1 MKSEFELAKNVAVNN
16 EDSIKQGI
24 DEGFKG
30 TVNADHLEQKIE
42 NTADIIGAAMEGE
55 DLDDLVAKV
64 NKKISRTKV
73 ATIVIWILCFIT
85 FIARFVLN

>member
-1 MKSEFELAKNVAVNN
+1 MKNEFELAKNVAVDN

-24 DEGFKG
+24 NEGFKG

-73 ATIVIWILCFIT
+73 ATIIVWVLCFIT

>member
-73 ATIVIWILCFIT
+73 ATIAIWILCFIT

>member
-73 ATIVIWILCFIT
+73 ATIIVWVLCFIT